1 MALTGTGIRIGTVT
15 EFGVSVRFPRG
26 LASDGTTLRL
36 FDANKGY
43 TLDLSTGIATP
54 IGTLTNFGVSEA
66 ALRSA
71 TYHNNQFV
79 FFGQNRRRI
88 FEYDPSDGGAEQIT
102 AQLTIQG
109 SSANPDIWGLASLD
123 GTLWALERGTDK
135 LYTVDIANDM
145 LIPVGT
151 ATDFGLPGSPNLQS
165 FTAYDGELI
174 AISNG
179 LQKLVRFDQT
189 TGIATLAANGTV
201 PDAAS
206 EALAEHAGQLFLAG
220 SGADAL
226 FRMYDVQW
234 DTTIPNL
241 EVDEAANGT
250 LDLST
255 VSDDAA
261 SFEFAP
267 THTARTWLT
276 IAGTVLT
283 VTTAPDVTADTDFE
297 AQVRAIRDS
306 AYEDKT
312 VRVRVRDTTPP
323 PPSNPPTF
331 MEPATHYEVN
341 ERASRTIDSTEFF
354 TGHTRLAF
362 QTGSTVRNWLT
373 ISGLNVV
380 ITDAPDV
387 LEDTNFTVPLTA
399 TNNDGSVNGS
409 LTISAQ
415 QIDPAPVFGTPNRF
429 DIDEGS
435 SSVFDLS
442 GDLQNTE
449 SLAYQSG
456 YSAPSWLTI
465 SGLTLVI
472 TNAQQVS
479 QDTDFDVLLAAEST
493 KTAATADRTV
503 TIRVRDVA
511 VPPPPP
517 SNPPTFMEPA
527 THYEV
532 NERASRRIDSTEFF
546 TGHTHL
552 AFQTD
557 ATVPSW
563 LTISGLNVV
572 ITGAPDVLEDTDFTV
587 PLTATNSD
595 GSVNGSIM
603 ISVQQIDPAPV
614 FGTPNRFDIDE
625 GSSSVFDLS
634 GDLQNTESLAYQS
647 GYSAPSWLTISGLT
661 LVITN
666 AQQVL
671 QDTDFDVLLAAESTK
686 TAATADRTVT
696 IRVRDVTV
704 PPPPVT
710 PPGAPTSLSLT
721 KTHNSI
727 VATWRAAA
735 NNGGEAPS
743 RYDIQINGGGW
754 IDAGLDLTHT
764 FENLSPETQYTI
776 DVVQVNSTGRGTPAS
791 KSVRTDAA
799 PIVITTPGAP
809 RSLSLTKTHNSIV
822 ARWAA
827 AANNGGEAPSR
838 YDVQINRGQW
848 IDTGLD
854 LRHTFENLL
863 PETEYL
869 IEVVQ
874 VNSAGRGTP
883 ASRRV
888 RTDAA
893 PTAPAAPQNLTVELT
908 ATTAI
913 LKWAISGTGSPA
925 DTYEVSYAEGDRVGS
940 DWIDTKN
947 LRTRFFIRRL
957 KRATRYTFA
966 VRGRNSEGAGDASRP
981 VTQNTPIASLH
992 NALFFK
998 ECVNYFDNGGR
1009 VSEYGNPSNIIRAVA
1024 DNDYNTFTREK
1035 DLVINIAVGGNSTRV
1050 DAIFVKGIDIEGHSA
1065 EPTGGTGVGY
1075 NNRVMPLTVKNW
1087 EGTEV
1092 STVVAGFQH
1101 DLYLL
1106 DSHFTATSVRMMFT
1120 GTDAKIYEIMLLE
1133 FGLEINANSDFTQ
1146 INPDFVDRSGVV
1158 HPDAGS
1164 GIAYSPSIGDQRDKW
1179 EIDYV
1184 VKVVPGK
1191 TLLETPEEF
1200 LYWRAKNKNHV
1211 FAMEPSRFP
1220 WRVFPAV
1227 FVRKRVPVRYRTD
1240 DKLAGEVL
1248 NFRVAEQ

>member
-220 SGADAL
+220 SGDDAL

-306 AYEDKT
+306 AHADKTLT
-312 VRVRVRDTTPP
+312 VRVIAEAVPP
-323 PPSNPPTF
+323 PPLNPPTF
-331 MEPATHYEVN
+331 TAPAANYEVN
-341 ERASRTIDSTEFF
+341 ERADDSIDSTEFF

-362 QTGSTVRNWLT
+362 RSGYSAPSWLT

-387 LEDTNFTVPLTA
+387 LEDTDFIVPLTGANGDGSVNGSITISVQQIDPAPVFGTPNRFDIDEGSSSVFDLSGDLQNTESLAYQSGYSAPSWLTISGLTLVITNAEQVSQDTDFDVLLAAESTKTAVTADRTVTIRVRDVAVPPPPPSNPPTFMEPATNYEVNERASRRIDSTEFFTGHTHLAFQTDATVPSWLTISGLNVVITGAPDVLEDTDFTVPLTA

-409 LTISAQ
+409 ITISVQ

-503 TIRVRDVA
+503 TIRVRDVT
-511 VPPPPP
+511 VQPP
-517 SNPPTFMEPA
+517 
-527 THYEV
+527 
-532 NERASRRIDSTEFF
+532 
-546 TGHTHL
+546 
-552 AFQTD
+552 
-557 ATVPSW
+557 
-563 LTISGLNVV
+563 
-572 ITGAPDVLEDTDFTV
+572 
-587 PLTATNSD
+587 
-595 GSVNGSIM
+595 
-603 ISVQQIDPAPV
+603 
-614 FGTPNRFDIDE
+614 
-625 GSSSVFDLS
+625 
-634 GDLQNTESLAYQS
+634 
-647 GYSAPSWLTISGLT
+647 
-661 LVITN
+661 
-666 AQQVL
+666 
-671 QDTDFDVLLAAESTK
+671 VLL
-686 TAATADRTVT
+686 
-696 IRVRDVTV
+696 
-704 PPPPVT
+704 
-710 PPGAPTSLSLT
+710 PGAPTALVLEAT
-721 KTHNSI
+721 DTTI
-727 VATWRAAA
+727 TATWEISSDT
-735 NNGGEAPS
+735 GGESPI
-743 RYDIQINGGGW
+743 RYDVRIDGGAW

-764 FENLSPETQYTI
+764 FEELSPETQYT
-776 DVVQVNSTGRGTPAS
+776 VEVAQVNSVGRSTIPAS
-791 KSVRTDAA
+791 HTTTTDAA
-799 PIVITTPGAP
+799 PIYVPGAP
-809 RSLSLTKTHNSIV
+809 TGLKVELTPTTAVLK
-822 ARWAA
+822 WAA
-827 AANNGGEAPSR
+827 ATEGGEA
-838 YDVQINRGQW
+838 D
-848 IDTGLD
+848 
-854 LRHTFENLL
+854 E
-863 PETEYL
+863 
-869 IEVVQ
+869 
-874 VNSAGRGTP
+874 
-883 ASRRV
+883 
-888 RTDAA
+888 
-893 PTAPAAPQNLTVELT
+893 
-908 ATTAI
+908 
-913 LKWAISGTGSPA
+913 
-925 DTYEVSYAEGDRVGS
+925 YEVS
-940 DWIDTKN
+940 
-947 LRTRFFIRRL
+947 
-957 KRATRYTFA
+957 
-966 VRGRNSEGAGDASRP
+966 VRGRR
-981 VTQNTPIASLH
+981 
-992 NALFFK
+992 
-998 ECVNYFDNGGR
+998 
-1009 VSEYGNPSNIIRAVA
+1009 
-1024 DNDYNTFTREK
+1024 
-1035 DLVINIAVGGNSTRV
+1035 
-1050 DAIFVKGIDIEGHSA
+1050 
-1065 EPTGGTGVGY
+1065 
-1075 NNRVMPLTVKNW
+1075 
-1087 EGTEV
+1087 
-1092 STVVAGFQH
+1092 VAGN
-1101 DLYLL
+1101 D
-1106 DSHFTATSVRMMFT
+1106 M
-1120 GTDAKIYEIMLLE
+1120 
-1133 FGLEINANSDFTQ
+1133 
-1146 INPDFVDRSGVV
+1146 DRDG
-1158 HPDAGS
+1158 
-1164 GIAYSPSIGDQRDKW
+1164 
-1179 EIDYV
+1179 
-1184 VKVVPGK
+1184 
-1191 TLLETPEEF
+1191 
-1200 LYWRAKNKNHV
+1200 
-1211 FAMEPSRFP
+1211 
-1220 WRVFPAV
+1220 
-1227 FVRKRVPVRYRTD
+1227 
-1240 DKLAGEVL
+1240 
-1248 NFRVAEQ
+1248 

>member
-220 SGADAL
+220 SGDDAL
-226 FRMYDVQW
+226 FRMYDVGW
-234 DTTIPNL
+234 DETIAAV
-241 EVDEAANGT
+241 EVDEGGNGS

-255 VSDDAA
+255 VSKDAT
-261 SFEFAP
+261 SFEFTPGYTAP
-267 THTARTWLT
+267 GWLT
-276 IAGTVLT
+276 ISGMDLT
-283 VTTAPDVTADTDFE
+283 VTNAPDVTADTDFE

-306 AYEDKT
+306 AHADKTLT
-312 VRVRVRDTTPP
+312 VRVIAEAVPP
-323 PPSNPPTF
+323 PPLNPPTF
-331 MEPATHYEVN
+331 TAPAANYEVN
-341 ERASRTIDSTEFF
+341 ERANDSIDSTEFF

-362 QTGSTVRNWLT
+362 RSGYSAPSWLT

-387 LEDTNFTVPLTA
+387 LEDTDFTVPLTA

-409 LTISAQ
+409 ITISVQ
-415 QIDPAPVFGTPNRF
+415 QIDPTPVFTTPVSVHEVNEGGT
-429 DIDEGS
+429 S
-435 SSVFDLS
+435 TVDLS
-442 GDLQNTE
+442 GDLQHTE

-527 THYEV
+527 TNYEV

-587 PLTATNSD
+587 PLTATNND
-595 GSVNGSIM
+595 GSVNGSIT

-666 AQQVL
+666 AEQVS

-704 PPPPVT
+704 QPPVLL
-710 PPGAPTSLSLT
+710 PGAPTALVLEAT
-721 KTHNSI
+721 DTTI
-727 VATWRAAA
+727 TATWEISSDT
-735 NNGGEAPS
+735 GGESPI
-743 RYDIQINGGGW
+743 RYDVRIDGGAW

-764 FENLSPETQYTI
+764 FEELSPETQYT
-776 DVVQVNSTGRGTPAS
+776 VEVAQVNSVGRSTIPAS
-791 KSVRTDAA
+791 HTTTTDAA
-799 PIVITTPGAP
+799 PIYVPGAP
-809 RSLSLTKTHNSIV
+809 TGLKVELTPTTAVLK
-822 ARWAA
+822 WAA
-827 AANNGGEAPSR
+827 ATEGGEADEYEVNVAEGASP
-838 YDVQINRGQW
+838 GTTW
-848 IDTGLD
+848 I
-854 LRHTFENLL
+854 
-863 PETEYL
+863 
-869 IEVVQ
+869 
-874 VNSAGRGTP
+874 
-883 ASRRV
+883 
-888 RTDAA
+888 
-893 PTAPAAPQNLTVELT
+893 
-908 ATTAI
+908 
-913 LKWAISGTGSPA
+913 GTGAS
-925 DTYEVSYAEGDRVGS
+925 G
-940 DWIDTKN
+940 
-947 LRTRFFIRRL
+947 TRFFVKRL
-957 KRATRYTFA
+957 KRGTQYTFG

-998 ECVNYFDNGGR
+998 ECVNYFDKGAR

-1024 DNDYNTFTREK
+1024 DNDYKTFTREK
-1035 DLVINIAVGGNSTRV
+1035 DLVINIAVGGNPTRI
-1050 DAIFVKGIDIEGHSA
+1050 DAIFVKGQDIEGHSA

-1075 NNRVMPLTVKNW
+1075 NNRGMPSTMKNW

-1106 DSHFTATSVRMMFT
+1106 DQHFTATSVRLTFM
-1120 GTDAKIYEIMLLE
+1120 GANAKITEIMLLE
-1133 FGLEINANSDFTQ
+1133 FGLEIDSNADFTQ
-1146 INPDFVDRSGVV
+1146 INPDFVDRTGVV

-1164 GIAYSPSIGDQRDKW
+1164 GIAYTPPIGDERDKW

-1200 LYWRAKNKNHV
+1200 LYWRAKNRNHV
-1211 FAMEPSRFP
+1211 FCMEPSRFP
-1220 WRVFPAV
+1220 WRIFPAV

-1240 DKLAGEVL
+1240 DKTGTQILA
-1248 NFRVAEQ
+1248 FRVAEQ

>member
-220 SGADAL
+220 SGDDAL
-226 FRMYDVQW
+226 FRMYDVGW
-234 DTTIPNL
+234 DETIAAV
-241 EVDEAANGT
+241 EVDEGGNGS

-255 VSDDAA
+255 VSKDAT
-261 SFEFAP
+261 SFEFTPGYTAP
-267 THTARTWLT
+267 GWLT
-276 IAGTVLT
+276 ISGMDLT
-283 VTTAPDVTADTDFE
+283 VTNAPDVTADTDFE

-306 AYEDKT
+306 AHADKTLT
-312 VRVRVRDTTPP
+312 VRVIAEAVPP
-323 PPSNPPTF
+323 PPLNPPTF
-331 MEPATHYEVN
+331 TAPAANYEVN
-341 ERASRTIDSTEFF
+341 ERADDSIDSTEFF

-362 QTGSTVRNWLT
+362 RSGYSAPSWLT

-387 LEDTNFTVPLTA
+387 LEDTDFTVPLTGA
-399 TNNDGSVNGS
+399 NGDGSVNGS
-409 LTISAQ
+409 ITISVQ

-472 TNAQQVS
+472 TNAEQVS

-527 THYEV
+527 TNYEV

-587 PLTATNSD
+587 PLTATNND
-595 GSVNGSIM
+595 GSVNGSIT

-666 AQQVL
+666 AEQVS

-704 PPPPVT
+704 QPPVLL
-710 PPGAPTSLSLT
+710 PGAPTALVLEAT
-721 KTHNSI
+721 DTTI
-727 VATWRAAA
+727 TATWEISSDT
-735 NNGGEAPS
+735 GGESPI
-743 RYDIQINGGGW
+743 RYDVRIDGGAW

-764 FENLSPETQYTI
+764 FEELSPETQYT
-776 DVVQVNSTGRGTPAS
+776 VEVAQVNSVGRSTIPAS
-791 KSVRTDAA
+791 HTTTTDAA
-799 PIVITTPGAP
+799 PIYVPGAP
-809 RSLSLTKTHNSIV
+809 TGLKVELTPTTAVLK
-822 ARWAA
+822 WAA
-827 AANNGGEAPSR
+827 ATEGGEADEYEVNVAEGASP
-838 YDVQINRGQW
+838 GTTW
-848 IDTGLD
+848 I
-854 LRHTFENLL
+854 
-863 PETEYL
+863 
-869 IEVVQ
+869 
-874 VNSAGRGTP
+874 A
-883 ASRRV
+883 
-888 RTDAA
+888 
-893 PTAPAAPQNLTVELT
+893 
-908 ATTAI
+908 
-913 LKWAISGTGSPA
+913 TGS
-925 DTYEVSYAEGDRVGS
+925 TG
-940 DWIDTKN
+940 
-947 LRTRFFIRRL
+947 TRFFVKRL
-957 KRATRYTFA
+957 KRGTQYTFG

-998 ECVNYFDNGGR
+998 ECVNYFDNGAR

-1024 DNDYNTFTREK
+1024 DNNYKTFTREK
-1035 DLVINIAVGGNSTRV
+1035 DLVINIAVGGNPTR
-1050 DAIFVKGIDIEGHSA
+1050 
-1065 EPTGGTGVGY
+1065 
-1075 NNRVMPLTVKNW
+1075 W
-1087 EGTEV
+1087 
-1092 STVVAGFQH
+1092 
-1101 DLYLL
+1101 
-1106 DSHFTATSVRMMFT
+1106 
-1120 GTDAKIYEIMLLE
+1120 ML
-1133 FGLEINANSDFTQ
+1133 
-1146 INPDFVDRSGVV
+1146 
-1158 HPDAGS
+1158 
-1164 GIAYSPSIGDQRDKW
+1164 
-1179 EIDYV
+1179 
-1184 VKVVPGK
+1184 
-1191 TLLETPEEF
+1191 F
-1200 LYWRAKNKNHV
+1200 L
-1211 FAMEPSRFP
+1211 
-1220 WRVFPAV
+1220 
-1227 FVRKRVPVRYRTD
+1227 
-1240 DKLAGEVL
+1240 
-1248 NFRVAEQ
+1248 

>member
-1 MALTGTGIRIGTVT
+1 M
-15 EFGVSVRFPRG
+15 
-26 LASDGTTLRL
+26 
-36 FDANKGY
+36 
-43 TLDLSTGIATP
+43 
-54 IGTLTNFGVSEA
+54 
-66 ALRSA
+66 
-71 TYHNNQFV
+71 
-79 FFGQNRRRI
+79 
-88 FEYDPSDGGAEQIT
+88 
-102 AQLTIQG
+102 
-109 SSANPDIWGLASLD
+109 
-123 GTLWALERGTDK
+123 
-135 LYTVDIANDM
+135 
-145 LIPVGT
+145 
-151 ATDFGLPGSPNLQS
+151 
-165 FTAYDGELI
+165 
-174 AISNG
+174 
-179 LQKLVRFDQT
+179 
-189 TGIATLAANGTV
+189 
-201 PDAAS
+201 
-206 EALAEHAGQLFLAG
+206 
-220 SGADAL
+220 
-226 FRMYDVQW
+226 
-234 DTTIPNL
+234 
-241 EVDEAANGT
+241 DEAANGT

-306 AYEDKT
+306 AHADKTLT
-312 VRVRVRDTTPP
+312 VRVIAEAVPP
-323 PPSNPPTF
+323 PPLNPPTF
-331 MEPATHYEVN
+331 TAPAANYEVN
-341 ERASRTIDSTEFF
+341 ERADDSIDSTEFF

-362 QTGSTVRNWLT
+362 RSGYSAPSWLT

-387 LEDTNFTVPLTA
+387 LEDTDFTVPLTGA
-399 TNNDGSVNGS
+399 NGDGSVNGS
-409 LTISAQ
+409 ITISVQ

-472 TNAQQVS
+472 TNAEQVS

-527 THYEV
+527 TNYEV

-587 PLTATNSD
+587 PLTATNND
-595 GSVNGSIM
+595 GSVNGSIT

-666 AQQVL
+666 AEQVS

-704 PPPPVT
+704 QPPVLL
-710 PPGAPTSLSLT
+710 PGAPTALVLEAT
-721 KTHNSI
+721 DTTI
-727 VATWRAAA
+727 TATWEISSDT
-735 NNGGEAPS
+735 GGESPI
-743 RYDIQINGGGW
+743 RYDVRIDGGAW

-764 FENLSPETQYTI
+764 FEELSPETQYT
-776 DVVQVNSTGRGTPAS
+776 VEVAQVNSVGRSTIPAS
-791 KSVRTDAA
+791 HTTTTDAA
-799 PIVITTPGAP
+799 PIYVPGAP
-809 RSLSLTKTHNSIV
+809 TGLKVELTPTTAVLK
-822 ARWAA
+822 WAA
-827 AANNGGEAPSR
+827 ATEGGEADEYEVNVAEGASL
-838 YDVQINRGQW
+838 GTTW
-848 IDTGLD
+848 I
-854 LRHTFENLL
+854 
-863 PETEYL
+863 
-869 IEVVQ
+869 
-874 VNSAGRGTP
+874 
-883 ASRRV
+883 
-888 RTDAA
+888 
-893 PTAPAAPQNLTVELT
+893 
-908 ATTAI
+908 
-913 LKWAISGTGSPA
+913 GTGAS
-925 DTYEVSYAEGDRVGS
+925 G
-940 DWIDTKN
+940 
-947 LRTRFFIRRL
+947 TRFFVKRL
-957 KRATRYTFA
+957 KRGTQYTFG

-998 ECVNYFDNGGR
+998 ECVNYFDKGR
-1009 VSEYGNPSNIIRAVA
+1009 VSAS
-1024 DNDYNTFTREK
+1024 
-1035 DLVINIAVGGNSTRV
+1035 
-1050 DAIFVKGIDIEGHSA
+1050 
-1065 EPTGGTGVGY
+1065 
-1075 NNRVMPLTVKNW
+1075 M
-1087 EGTEV
+1087 
-1092 STVVAGFQH
+1092 
-1101 DLYLL
+1101 
-1106 DSHFTATSVRMMFT
+1106 ATHLISSVRLRITTIRLSRGKRIWLSISLSVGIRRGGCYFCE
-1120 GTDAKIYEIMLLE
+1120 GERHRQGIQAHLPVEVEPAGRY
-1133 FGLEINANSDFTQ
+1133 
-1146 INPDFVDRSGVV
+1146 VDRC
-1158 HPDAGS
+1158 
-1164 GIAYSPSIGDQRDKW
+1164 R
-1179 EIDYV
+1179 
-1184 VKVVPGK
+1184 
-1191 TLLETPEEF
+1191 
-1200 LYWRAKNKNHV
+1200 R
-1211 FAMEPSRFP
+1211 R
-1220 WRVFPAV
+1220 
-1227 FVRKRVPVRYRTD
+1227 
-1240 DKLAGEVL
+1240 
-1248 NFRVAEQ
+1248 

>member
-220 SGADAL
+220 SGDDAL
-226 FRMYDVQW
+226 FRMYDVGW
-234 DTTIPNL
+234 DETIAAV
-241 EVDEAANGT
+241 EVDEGGNGS

-255 VSDDAA
+255 VSKDAT
-261 SFEFAP
+261 SFEFTPGYTAP
-267 THTARTWLT
+267 GWLT
-276 IAGTVLT
+276 ISGMDLT
-283 VTTAPDVTADTDFE
+283 VTNAPDVTADTDFE

-306 AYEDKT
+306 AHADKTLT
-312 VRVRVRDTTPP
+312 VRVIAEAVPP
-323 PPSNPPTF
+323 PPLNPPTF
-331 MEPATHYEVN
+331 TAPAANYEVN
-341 ERASRTIDSTEFF
+341 ERADDSIDSTEFF

-362 QTGSTVRNWLT
+362 RSGYSAPSWLT

-387 LEDTNFTVPLTA
+387 LEDTDFTVPLTGA
-399 TNNDGSVNGS
+399 NGDGSVNGS
-409 LTISAQ
+409 ITISVQ
-415 QIDPAPVFGTPNRF
+415 QIDPTPVFTTPVSVHEVNEGGT
-429 DIDEGS
+429 S
-435 SSVFDLS
+435 TVDLS
-442 GDLQNTE
+442 GDLQHTE

-527 THYEV
+527 TNYEV

-546 TGHTHL
+546 TGHTRL

-572 ITGAPDVLEDTDFTV
+572 ITDAPDVLEDTDFTV
-587 PLTATNSD
+587 PLTATNND

-603 ISVQQIDPAPV
+603 ISVQQIDPTPV
-614 FGTPNRFDIDE
+614 FTTPVSVHEVNEGGT
-625 GSSSVFDLS
+625 STVDLS
-634 GDLQNTESLAYQS
+634 GDLQHTESLAYQS

-666 AQQVL
+666 AEQVS

-704 PPPPVT
+704 QPPVLL
-710 PPGAPTSLSLT
+710 PGAPTALVLEAT
-721 KTHNSI
+721 DTTI
-727 VATWRAAA
+727 TATWEISSDT
-735 NNGGEAPS
+735 GGESPI
-743 RYDIQINGGGW
+743 RYDVRIDGGAW

-764 FENLSPETQYTI
+764 FEELSPETQYT
-776 DVVQVNSTGRGTPAS
+776 VEVAQVNSVGRSTIPAS
-791 KSVRTDAA
+791 HTTTTDAA
-799 PIVITTPGAP
+799 PIYVPGAP
-809 RSLSLTKTHNSIV
+809 TGLKVELTPTTAVLK
-822 ARWAA
+822 WAA
-827 AANNGGEAPSR
+827 ATEGGDAEAYEVNVAEGASL
-838 YDVQINRGQW
+838 GSTW
-848 IDTGLD
+848 I
-854 LRHTFENLL
+854 
-863 PETEYL
+863 
-869 IEVVQ
+869 
-874 VNSAGRGTP
+874 
-883 ASRRV
+883 
-888 RTDAA
+888 
-893 PTAPAAPQNLTVELT
+893 
-908 ATTAI
+908 
-913 LKWAISGTGSPA
+913 GTGS
-925 DTYEVSYAEGDRVGS
+925 TG
-940 DWIDTKN
+940 
-947 LRTRFFIRRL
+947 TRFFVKKL
-957 KRATRYTFA
+957 KRGTQYTFG
-966 VRGRNSEGAGDASRP
+966 VRGRNSEGTGDASRP

-998 ECVNYFDNGGR
+998 ECVNYFDKGAR

-1024 DNDYNTFTREK
+1024 DNDYKTFTTEK
-1035 DLVINIAVGGNSTRV
+1035 DLVINIDVGGNPTRI
-1050 DAIFVKGIDIEGHSA
+1050 DAIFVKGQDIEGHSA

-1075 NNRVMPLTVKNW
+1075 SNRRMPLVVKNW
-1087 EGTEV
+1087 EGTDV

-1106 DSHFTATSVRMMFT
+1106 DPHFTATSVRLTFT
-1120 GTDAKIYEIMLLE
+1120 GTDARITEILLLE
-1133 FGLEINANSDFTQ
+1133 FGIEIDANSDFTE
-1146 INPDFVDRSGVV
+1146 IATNFVDRSGVV
-1158 HPDAGS
+1158 HPDPGG
-1164 GIAYSPSIGDQRDKW
+1164 GISYTPPLGGGRDRW
-1179 EIDYV
+1179 QIDYA

-1200 LYWRAKNKNHV
+1200 LYWRSENRSHV
-1211 FAMEPSRFP
+1211 HVQEFTRKP

-1227 FVRKRVPVRYRTD
+1227 FLGKSVPVRYRTD
-1240 DKLAGEVL
+1240 DKTGGEL
-1248 NFRVAEQ
+1248 LTFRVAEQ

>member
-54 IGTLTNFGVSEA
+54 IGTLTNFGVSES

-109 SSANPDIWGLASLD
+109 SSANPDIWGLASLN

-220 SGADAL
+220 SGDDAL
-226 FRMYDVQW
+226 FRMYDVGW
-234 DTTIPNL
+234 DETIANL
-241 EVDEAANGT
+241 EVEEGANGS

-267 THTARTWLT
+267 THTARSWLT
-276 IAGTVLT
+276 ISGTELAIT
-283 VTTAPDVTADTDFE
+283 SAPAVTADTDFE
-297 AQVRAIRDS
+297 GVVRAIRES

-312 VRVRVRDTTPP
+312 LTVRVIAEAAPLPP
-323 PPSNPPTF
+323 LNPPTF
-331 MEPATHYEVN
+331 TEPATNYEVN

-354 TGHTRLAF
+354 TGHTSLAF
-362 QTGSTVRNWLT
+362 QTGSTAPSWLM

-380 ITDAPDV
+380 ITGAPDV
-387 LEDTNFTVPLTA
+387 LEDTDFTVPLTGA
-399 TNNDGSVNGS
+399 NNDGSVNGS
-409 LTISAQ
+409 ITISVE

-503 TIRVRDVA
+503 TIRVRDV
-511 VPPPPP
+511 
-517 SNPPTFMEPA
+517 
-527 THYEV
+527 
-532 NERASRRIDSTEFF
+532 
-546 TGHTHL
+546 
-552 AFQTD
+552 
-557 ATVPSW
+557 
-563 LTISGLNVV
+563 
-572 ITGAPDVLEDTDFTV
+572 
-587 PLTATNSD
+587 
-595 GSVNGSIM
+595 
-603 ISVQQIDPAPV
+603 
-614 FGTPNRFDIDE
+614 
-625 GSSSVFDLS
+625 
-634 GDLQNTESLAYQS
+634 
-647 GYSAPSWLTISGLT
+647 
-661 LVITN
+661 
-666 AQQVL
+666 
-671 QDTDFDVLLAAESTK
+671 
-686 TAATADRTVT
+686 
-696 IRVRDVTV
+696 TV

-721 KTHNSI
+721 ETHNSI
-727 VATWRAAA
+727 VARWAAAA

-743 RYDIQINGGGW
+743 RYDIRIDGGGWINADLDLTHTFENLLPETEYLIEVVQVNSAGRGTPASRSVRTDAAPIVITTPGAPTSLSLTKTHNSIVARWAAAANNGGEAPSRYDVRINGGGW

-764 FENLSPETQYTI
+764 FENLSPETQYTL
-776 DVVQVNSTGRGTPAS
+776 DVAQVNSAGRGTPAS

-809 RSLSLTKTHNSIV
+809 TSLSLTKTHNSIV

-940 DWIDTKN
+940 DWIDTKS

-981 VTQNTPIASLH
+981 VRQNTPIASLH

-998 ECVNYFDNGGR
+998 ECVNYFDDGAR
-1009 VSEYGNPSNIIRAVA
+1009 ISEHGDPTHLVRAVG
-1024 DNDYNTFTREK
+1024 DNNYKTFTREK
-1035 DLVINIAVGGNSTRV
+1035 DLVINIAVGGQPTRV
-1050 DAIFVKGIDIEGHSA
+1050 DAIFVKGKGITRHSGT
-1065 EPTGGTGVGY
+1065 PTGGSGSGWTDVDL
-1075 NNRVMPLTVKNW
+1075 PSTVKNW
-1087 EGTEV
+1087 EGTDINT
-1092 STVVAGFQH
+1092 TVLGFQH
-1101 DLYLL
+1101 HLL
-1106 DSHFTATSVRMMFT
+1106 LMDQHFTATSVRVQFE
-1120 GTDAKIYEIMLLE
+1120 GTNVEIYEILLLE
-1133 FGLEINANSDFTQ
+1133 FGIEIDANSDFTE
-1146 INPDFVDRSGVV
+1146 IATNFVDRSGVV
-1158 HPDAGS
+1158 HPDPGG
-1164 GIAYSPSIGDQRDKW
+1164 GISYTPPLGGGRDRW
-1179 EIDYV
+1179 QIDYA

-1191 TLLETPEEF
+1191 TLLETPEDF
-1200 LYWRAKNKNHV
+1200 LYWRAENRNHV
-1211 FAMEPSRFP
+1211 HVQEFTRKP

-1227 FVRKRVPVRYRTD
+1227 FLGKSVPVRYRTN
-1240 DKLAGEVL
+1240 DKTGGEIL

>member
-1 MALTGTGIRIGTVT
+1 MSLTGTGIRIGTVT
-15 EFGVSVRFPRG
+15 GFDVSVGFPRG

-43 TLDLSTGIATP
+43 TLDPTTGIATP
-54 IGTLTNFGVSEA
+54 IGSLTNFGVSEA

-306 AYEDKT
+306 AHADKTLT
-312 VRVRVRDTTPP
+312 VRVIAEAVPP
-323 PPSNPPTF
+323 PPLNPPTF
-331 MEPATHYEVN
+331 TAPAANYEVN
-341 ERASRTIDSTEFF
+341 ERADDSIDSTEFF
-354 TGHTRLAF
+354 TGHTSLAF
-362 QTGSTVRNWLT
+362 R
-373 ISGLNVV
+373 
-380 ITDAPDV
+380 
-387 LEDTNFTVPLTA
+387 
-399 TNNDGSVNGS
+399 
-409 LTISAQ
+409 
-415 QIDPAPVFGTPNRF
+415 
-429 DIDEGS
+429 
-435 SSVFDLS
+435 
-442 GDLQNTE
+442 
-449 SLAYQSG
+449 SG

-465 SGLTLVI
+465 SGL
-472 TNAQQVS
+472 
-479 QDTDFDVLLAAEST
+479 
-493 KTAATADRTV
+493 
-503 TIRVRDVA
+503 
-511 VPPPPP
+511 
-517 SNPPTFMEPA
+517 
-527 THYEV
+527 
-532 NERASRRIDSTEFF
+532 
-546 TGHTHL
+546 
-552 AFQTD
+552 
-557 ATVPSW
+557 
-563 LTISGLNVV
+563 NVV
-572 ITGAPDVLEDTDFTV
+572 ITDAPDVLEDTDFTV

-721 KTHNSI
+721 RNAQQHCRK
-727 VATWRAAA
+727 V
-735 NNGGEAPS
+735 GS
-743 RYDIQINGGGW
+743 RGKQR
-754 IDAGLDLTHT
+754 
-764 FENLSPETQYTI
+764 
-776 DVVQVNSTGRGTPAS
+776 GRGS
-791 KSVRTDAA
+791 ESV
-799 PIVITTPGAP
+799 
-809 RSLSLTKTHNSIV
+809 
-822 ARWAA
+822 
-827 AANNGGEAPSR
+827 
-838 YDVQINRGQW
+838 
-848 IDTGLD
+848 
-854 LRHTFENLL
+854 
-863 PETEYL
+863 
-869 IEVVQ
+869 
-874 VNSAGRGTP
+874 
-883 ASRRV
+883 
-888 RTDAA
+888 
-893 PTAPAAPQNLTVELT
+893 
-908 ATTAI
+908 
-913 LKWAISGTGSPA
+913 
-925 DTYEVSYAEGDRVGS
+925 
-940 DWIDTKN
+940 
-947 LRTRFFIRRL
+947 
-957 KRATRYTFA
+957 
-966 VRGRNSEGAGDASRP
+966 
-981 VTQNTPIASLH
+981 
-992 NALFFK
+992 
-998 ECVNYFDNGGR
+998 
-1009 VSEYGNPSNIIRAVA
+1009 
-1024 DNDYNTFTREK
+1024 
-1035 DLVINIAVGGNSTRV
+1035 
-1050 DAIFVKGIDIEGHSA
+1050 
-1065 EPTGGTGVGY
+1065 
-1075 NNRVMPLTVKNW
+1075 
-1087 EGTEV
+1087 
-1092 STVVAGFQH
+1092 
-1101 DLYLL
+1101 
-1106 DSHFTATSVRMMFT
+1106 
-1120 GTDAKIYEIMLLE
+1120 
-1133 FGLEINANSDFTQ
+1133 
-1146 INPDFVDRSGVV
+1146 
-1158 HPDAGS
+1158 
-1164 GIAYSPSIGDQRDKW
+1164 
-1179 EIDYV
+1179 
-1184 VKVVPGK
+1184 
-1191 TLLETPEEF
+1191 
-1200 LYWRAKNKNHV
+1200 
-1211 FAMEPSRFP
+1211 
-1220 WRVFPAV
+1220 
-1227 FVRKRVPVRYRTD
+1227 
-1240 DKLAGEVL
+1240 
-1248 NFRVAEQ
+1248 

>member
-409 LTISAQ
+409 LTISA
-415 QIDPAPVFGTPNRF
+415 
-429 DIDEGS
+429 
-435 SSVFDLS
+435 
-442 GDLQNTE
+442 
-449 SLAYQSG
+449 
-456 YSAPSWLTI
+456 
-465 SGLTLVI
+465 
-472 TNAQQVS
+472 
-479 QDTDFDVLLAAEST
+479 
-493 KTAATADRTV
+493 
-503 TIRVRDVA
+503 
-511 VPPPPP
+511 
-517 SNPPTFMEPA
+517 
-527 THYEV
+527 
-532 NERASRRIDSTEFF
+532 
-546 TGHTHL
+546 
-552 AFQTD
+552 
-557 ATVPSW
+557 
-563 LTISGLNVV
+563 
-572 ITGAPDVLEDTDFTV
+572 
-587 PLTATNSD
+587 
-595 GSVNGSIM
+595 
-603 ISVQQIDPAPV
+603 QQIDPAPV

>member
-109 SSANPDIWGLASLD
+109 SSANPDIWGLASLN

-220 SGADAL
+220 SGDDAL
-226 FRMYDVQW
+226 FRMYDVGW
-234 DTTIPNL
+234 DATIAAVV
-241 EVDEAANGT
+241 VDEGGNGS

-255 VSDDAA
+255 VSEDAA

-267 THTARTWLT
+267 SHTARSWLT
-276 IAGTVLT
+276 IAGTELT
-283 VTTAPDVTADTDFE
+283 ITNAPAVTADTDFE
-297 AQVRAIRDS
+297 GVVRAIRES

-312 VRVRVRDTTPP
+312 LTVRVIAEAAPLPP
-323 PPSNPPTF
+323 LNPPTF
-331 MEPATHYEVN
+331 TKPATNYEVN
-341 ERASRTIDSTEFF
+341 ERANGTIDSTEFF
-354 TGHTRLAF
+354 TGHTSLTFQSGYSAPSWLA
-362 QTGSTVRNWLT
+362 

-387 LEDTNFTVPLTA
+387 LEDTDFTVPLTA
-399 TNNDGSVNGS
+399 TNSDGSVNGS
-409 LTISAQ
+409 LTISVE

-429 DIDEGS
+429 DINEGS

-449 SLAYQSG
+449 SLAYPLG
-456 YSAPSWLTI
+456 YTVPSWLSI

-472 TNAQQVS
+472 TNAQQVP
-479 QDTDFDVLLAAEST
+479 QDTDFDVLLVAEST

-704 PPPPVT
+704 PPPVLL
-710 PPGAPTSLSLT
+710 PGAPTALVLEAT
-721 KTHNSI
+721 DTTI
-727 VATWRAAA
+727 TATWEISSDT
-735 NNGGEAPS
+735 GGESPI
-743 RYDIQINGGGW
+743 RYDVRIDGGAW

-764 FENLSPETQYTI
+764 FEELSPETQYT
-776 DVVQVNSTGRGTPAS
+776 VEVAQVNSVGRSTIPAS
-791 KSVRTDAA
+791 HTTTTDAA
-799 PIVITTPGAP
+799 PIYVPGAP
-809 RSLSLTKTHNSIV
+809 TGLKVELTPTTAVLK
-822 ARWAA
+822 WAA
-827 AANNGGEAPSR
+827 ATEGGEADEYEVNVAEGASP
-838 YDVQINRGQW
+838 GTTW
-848 IDTGLD
+848 I
-854 LRHTFENLL
+854 
-863 PETEYL
+863 
-869 IEVVQ
+869 
-874 VNSAGRGTP
+874 
-883 ASRRV
+883 
-888 RTDAA
+888 
-893 PTAPAAPQNLTVELT
+893 
-908 ATTAI
+908 
-913 LKWAISGTGSPA
+913 GTGAS
-925 DTYEVSYAEGDRVGS
+925 G
-940 DWIDTKN
+940 
-947 LRTRFFIRRL
+947 TRFFVKRL
-957 KRATRYTFA
+957 KRGTQYTFG
-966 VRGRNSEGAGDASRP
+966 VRGRNSEGAGEASRP

-998 ECVNYFDNGGR
+998 ECVNYFDKGAR

-1024 DNDYNTFTREK
+1024 DNDYKTFTREK
-1035 DLVINIAVGGNSTRV
+1035 DLVINIAVGGNPTRI
-1050 DAIFVKGIDIEGHSA
+1050 DAIFVKGQDIEGHSA

-1075 NNRVMPLTVKNW
+1075 NNRGMPSTVKNW
-1087 EGTEV
+1087 EGTDV

-1106 DSHFTATSVRMMFT
+1106 DQHFTATSVRLTFM
-1120 GTDAKIYEIMLLE
+1120 GANAKITEIMLLE
-1133 FGLEINANSDFTQ
+1133 FGLEIDSNADFTQ
-1146 INPDFVDRSGVV
+1146 INPDFVDRTGVV

-1164 GIAYSPSIGDQRDKW
+1164 GIAYTPPIGDERDKW

-1200 LYWRAKNKNHV
+1200 LYWRAKNRNHV
-1211 FAMEPSRFP
+1211 FCMEPSRFP
-1220 WRVFPAV
+1220 WRIFPAV

-1240 DKLAGEVL
+1240 DKTGTQILA
-1248 NFRVAEQ
+1248 FRVAEQ